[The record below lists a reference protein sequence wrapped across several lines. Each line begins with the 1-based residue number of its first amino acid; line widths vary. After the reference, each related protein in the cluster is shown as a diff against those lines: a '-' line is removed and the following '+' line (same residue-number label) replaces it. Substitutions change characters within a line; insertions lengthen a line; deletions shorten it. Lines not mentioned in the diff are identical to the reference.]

1 MNTEDYLNYD
11 RYQNRP
17 ASVVK
22 DFSAFQDEQTNLYY
36 FAMLDNSGN
45 VLLISEGYPSETA
58 RDSGINSVVNNR
70 ELDERYKLRTTA
82 DGKYYL
88 SLTAANFQEI
98 AITDFFDTEAE
109 AMALLPSERRKT
121 LAALESITTEANGED
136 NYLSCNAYRG
146 HPQSANEGFTVFT
159 HSNGQHYFAMVDNEG
174 NIILRSEGYSSSS
187 ARDNGI
193 QSVIKNKDIPERYQ
207 TRHFTNGT
215 RIISLL
221 ASNRKEIA
229 RSCPIDDEQG
239 LFGLFPL
246 LAPPPMALS
255 GSKEDDYLPCHEY
268 TGFEPDENGIARF
281 EKNGQQYFVWYNN
294 EGKVLLRS
302 EGFDTESELQEELA
316 MVLKFRNDESKYE
329 YIDKAGHRIKVLKDN
344 TGREVGRSCAE
355 KYVTPVMAAPI
366 AAEMAAPVA
375 APIVVPAAAE
385 PEGRFRWWWIILP
398 LLLALFIWWRGCE
411 KKAEEANVPVI
422 KPIDSAKVSSS
433 ETMEAPKIDTV
444 VKEAAPVTT
453 TEKIKSVFFDF
464 AKADLSAESTAN
476 LDRVVTVLEANPD
489 YKVKLSAYADS
500 KGSDAYNAALSR
512 KRAAATKAYLV
523 SKGINASRIQTSI
536 FGEKDPIARNTLN
549 DGTDTEAGRHF
560 NRRVEISILKDG
572 VVTDLVEKIEVPEDL
587 KK

>member
-1 MNTEDYLNYD
+1 MNTEDYLNFD
-11 RYQNRP
+11 RYQDKP
-17 ASVVK
+17 AAIIPG
-22 DFSAFQDEQTNLYY
+22 FSAFQDEQTNLYY
-36 FAMLDNSGN
+36 FARLDDNGN
-45 VLLISEGYPSETA
+45 VLLISEGYPSEIA
-58 RDSGINSVVNNR
+58 RDNGINSVVNNG
-70 ELDERYKLRTTA
+70 ELDERYKLRTTT

-88 SLTAANFQEI
+88 SLTASNFQEI

-121 LAALESITTEANGED
+121 LAALQSLTTEINGED
-136 NYLSCNAYRG
+136 NYLPCSAYRG
-146 HPQSANEGFTVFT
+146 HPKSATDGFTIFT
-159 HSNGQHYFAMVDNEG
+159 HTNGLHYFAMVDHEG
-174 NIILRSEGYSSSS
+174 NVILRSEGYSSEL
-187 ARDNGI
+187 ARNNGI
-193 QSVIKNKDIPERYQ
+193 QSVINNRDVPERYQ

-221 ASNRKEIA
+221 AGNRKEIA

-246 LAPPPMALS
+246 LVPPPMALS

-281 EKNGQQYFVWYNN
+281 EKNGQQYFVWYNS

-302 EGFDTESELQEELA
+302 EGFESETELQQELA
-316 MVLKFRNDESKYE
+316 MVLRHRNDESKYD
-329 YIDKAGHRIKVLKDN
+329 YIDKAGHRIKVLKDE

-355 KYVTPVMAAPI
+355 KYVSPVMAAPV
-366 AAEMAAPVA
+366 ATEMATPVA
-375 APIVVPAAAE
+375 APVVVPAAAE

-411 KKAEEANVPVI
+411 KKAEEANVPII

-433 ETMEAPKIDTV
+433 ETMETPKIDTV

-464 AKADLSAESTAN
+464 ASADLSAESTAN
-476 LDRVVTVLEANPD
+476 LDRVVAALESNPE

-512 KRAAATKAYLV
+512 KRAATTKAYLV

-560 NRRVEISILKDG
+560 NRRVEISILKNG
-572 VVTDLVEKIEVPEDL
+572 VATDLVEKIEIPEDL